1 VKKRGVAIVALTI
14 ARLGS
19 RGITVHTVQ
28 PGPTETDM
36 NPDENY
42 PRRAATVAR
51 AGADRNCQ
59 PDRLRGEHRGEF
71 RH

>member
-1 VKKRGVAIVALTI
+1 
-14 ARLGS
+14 
-19 RGITVHTVQ
+19 
-28 PGPTETDM
+28 M

-59 PDRLRGEHRGEF
+59 PDRVRGEHRGEF
-71 RH
+71 VTDAAFTIDGGYLG

>member
-1 VKKRGVAIVALTI
+1 
-14 ARLGS
+14 
-19 RGITVHTVQ
+19 
-28 PGPTETDM
+28 M

-59 PDRLRGEHRGEF
+59 PDRHRASFVTDAAFTIDGGYLG
-71 RH
+71 